1 MMVEKEI
8 KLQLKYNLHVKE
20 EDLIGR
26 VMGPDAW
33 GAFYYIVAVMK
44 TDTHTVAN
52 FMPLPPNA
60 PLHQNPFDMS
70 GMSTKVAF

>member
-1 MMVEKEI
+1 MVEKEI
-8 KLQLKYNLHVKE
+8 KLQLKYRPHVKE

-33 GAFYYIVAVMK
+33 GMFYYVVAVMR
-44 TDTHTVAN
+44 TETHTVAN
-52 FMPLPPNA
+52 FQPLPA
-60 PLHQNPFDMS
+60 SAELIQNPFDMS